1 MRDEWVRT
9 VRTVIQILVSVGA
22 LAPILVPALGLSTT
36 AGVGAAVIGVAAIVT
51 RVSQIPQVAEILS
64 KYLKIPKP

>member
-9 VRTVIQILVSVGA
+9 VRTVIQTLVSVGA
-22 LAPILVPALGLSTT
+22 LAPILIPALGLSTT

-51 RVSQIPQVAEILS
+51 RVTTIPQVAELLN
-64 KYLKIPKP
+64 KYFKIPKP